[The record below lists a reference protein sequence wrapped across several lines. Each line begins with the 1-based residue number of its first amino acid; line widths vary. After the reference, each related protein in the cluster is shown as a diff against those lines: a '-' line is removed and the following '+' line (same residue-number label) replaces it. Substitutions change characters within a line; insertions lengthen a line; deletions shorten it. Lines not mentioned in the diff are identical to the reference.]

1 MPTHDLLALAKVLVS
16 ISQQIVYTQLAQPK
30 RSALQTGEWAYTIA
44 TCSNS
49 EVIYNQFS
57 AWHAVNDITQ

>member
-30 RSALQTGEWAYTIA
+30 RSALQTGEWAYNIA
-44 TCSNS
+44 YMQPAVIRRSFITNS
-49 EVIYNQFS
+49 PLG
-57 AWHAVNDITQ
+57 TR